1 MDKKPQNRPNT
12 NNGQQ
17 HQSAPKDSQA
27 SKDPRHSD
35 KPQGSAQSRDDH
47 DNRDRG
53 AFVKRPLQGFRDFVA
68 KRRPSIDEVV
78 HEITSG
84 GIVFRRN
91 AKTNQVE
98 ILLMQDAKNRWT
110 IPKGH
115 VEEGEEPKQTA
126 EREIREETGL
136 QEMKMYNWLGK
147 VNFRYRRTHTLVL
160 MTMHIYLVQGQGN
173 TDKLHPED
181 WLNDIKWFPAS
192 EAVDKIA
199 YDDIGKLM
207 LLGMKKIRDD
217 KL

>member
-1 MDKKPQNRPNT
+1 MPADPPSEPEAVSNRPG
-12 NNGQQ
+12 GQPQ
-17 HQSAPKDSQA
+17 
-27 SKDPRHSD
+27 R
-35 KPQGSAQSRDDH
+35 KPGNQQSRK
-47 DNRDRG
+47 DRSLFG
-53 AFVKRPLQGFRDFVA
+53 ARANPIKGIRDFVSA

-78 HEITSG
+78 RETTSG

-91 AKTNQVE
+91 PKSNHIE
-98 ILLMQDAKNRWT
+98 ILLIQDAKNRWT

-136 QEMKMYNWLGK
+136 QEMKVYNWLGK

-160 MTMHIYLVQGQGN
+160 MTMHIYLVKGLGETHQLKG
-173 TDKLHPED
+173 ED
-181 WLNDIKWFPAS
+181 WLSDIKWFPAYD
-192 EAVDKIA
+192 AVEKIA

-207 LLGMKKIRDD
+207 LLGIKKVRDQ